1 MCAFGIAFCDN
12 MLMIQKK
19 KNDYEKRVICKELL
33 LGVGVG
39 GDDKISNY
47 QAKKWSPTSV
57 EPESENSR

>member
-1 MCAFGIAFCDN
+1 